1 VSLIA
6 SSTNLVVSGLMTK
19 SDLPAIGM
27 FEMAPVGIPIAIIGI
42 AYMYFIG
49 RKMIPDRPS
58 PTNLTGEF
66 GIQPY
71 LTECIISPGSPL
83 VGQSLKQSGLG
94 HDLDLTVLQVT
105 REGGQLP
112 VPDADFRFQE
122 WDVLLVEGHRDEIL
136 KIKDIQGIDIEADI
150 EVSDP
155 ELQSEHVGLVEAV
168 LLPRSPWIGRT
179 LEGIDFRD
187 RYGIQVLGINR
198 GGEPLHE
205 KNQSDTAAYRRSI
218 AHSRASKTNRPIE

>member
-1 VSLIA
+1 
-6 SSTNLVVSGLMTK
+6 
-19 SDLPAIGM
+19 
-27 FEMAPVGIPIAIIGI
+27 
-42 AYMYFIG
+42 
-49 RKMIPDRPS
+49 
-58 PTNLTGEF
+58 
-66 GIQPY
+66 
-71 LTECIISPGSPL
+71 
-83 VGQSLKQSGLG
+83 LKQSGLG